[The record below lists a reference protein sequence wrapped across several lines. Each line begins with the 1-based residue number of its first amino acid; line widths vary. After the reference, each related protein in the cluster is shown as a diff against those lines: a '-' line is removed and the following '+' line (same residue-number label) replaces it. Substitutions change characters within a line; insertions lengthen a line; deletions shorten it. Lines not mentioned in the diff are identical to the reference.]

1 MRNAFQ
7 KHETNLDNRNE
18 NLVQA
23 VCDYIDEHLE
33 EDISMNLLAEKM
45 GISEG
50 HLSRTF
56 KKLRNRSVLEYM
68 TEKRMQEAKRLLEE
82 TNLNV
87 EAISGLCG
95 YRTFHYFSRKFKE
108 TYGYTP
114 TQYRETKR

>member
-1 MRNAFQ
+1 
-7 KHETNLDNRNE
+7 
-18 NLVQA
+18 
-23 VCDYIDEHLE
+23 
-33 EDISMNLLAEKM
+33 
-45 GISEG
+45 
-50 HLSRTF
+50 
-56 KKLRNRSVLEYM
+56 M